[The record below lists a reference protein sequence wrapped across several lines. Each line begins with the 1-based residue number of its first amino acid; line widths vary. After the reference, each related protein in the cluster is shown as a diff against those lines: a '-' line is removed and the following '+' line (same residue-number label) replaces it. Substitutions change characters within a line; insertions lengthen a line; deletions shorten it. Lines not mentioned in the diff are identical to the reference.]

1 MTGNHFNPT
10 DWDVRVPYYY
20 VAWRESDQ
28 PVEVLPMHER
38 YDSLLYRVFRHD
50 YEGDGETVSI
60 TEPMP
65 KFDAIRELKKLKLL
79 IGDGGRYEY

>member
-1 MTGNHFNPT
+1 MTGNHYNPS

-20 VAWRESDQ
+20 IAWSEKDQ
-28 PVEVLPMHER
+28 PVEVLPTHER
-38 YDSLLYRVFRHD
+38 YDSLLYRVFRLD
-50 YEGDGETVSI
+50 YDNEERSVSI

-65 KFDAIRELKKLKLL
+65 KLDAVRELKKLKLL

>member
-1 MTGNHFNPT
+1 MTGNHYNPS

-20 VAWRESDQ
+20 VAWSEADQ
-28 PVEVLPMHER
+28 IGEGHND
-38 YDSLLYRVFRHD
+38 YSNLLYRVFRHD

-65 KFDAIRELKKLKLL
+65 KFDAVRELRKLKLL
-79 IGDGGRYEY
+79 VGDGGRYEY